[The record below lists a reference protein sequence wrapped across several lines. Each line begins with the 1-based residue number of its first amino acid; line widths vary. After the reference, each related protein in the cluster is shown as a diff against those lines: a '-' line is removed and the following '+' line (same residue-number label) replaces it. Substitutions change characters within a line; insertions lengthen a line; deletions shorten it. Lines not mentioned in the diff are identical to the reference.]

1 MPEELTR
8 QRRGRVR
15 GFHILCLGSLGP
27 HPGST
32 GEDQCPSALTRRLL
46 EHFLPVR
53 AKTFTL
59 TETGDLKQEVSRYS
73 LPRLTV
79 SLSPVTI
86 AEKGPGEGTLGV
98 QTIRAAWSHARGRMM
113 AVNAVVLLRAGPVS
127 ILLR

>member
-1 MPEELTR
+1 MPL
-8 QRRGRVR
+8 
-15 GFHILCLGSLGP
+15 
-27 HPGST
+27 ST
-32 GEDQCPSALTRRLL
+32 DQKAAGTFPSSESQDLHTHGDRRL
-46 EHFLPVR
+46 ETRGV
-53 AKTFTL
+53 TL
-59 TETGDLKQEVSRYS
+59 Q
-73 LPRLTV
+73 LPRLTA